1 MAAARQILFERG
13 NRCLRSGQLRSS
25 PRNIEIGGEPSLIA
39 NASEI
44 ERLLLRFNVAPHN
57 IQAFL
62 NTAHLEV
69 IATDLCEHRDQDV
82 PPALFSSSQI
92 GGGRVPFPS
101 QSPQDIKLPPSVET
115 KLKKGCFERR
125 RQT

>member
-1 MAAARQILFERG
+1 MAAARQILFEQR
-13 NRCLRSGQLRSS
+13 NRRLRSGQLRSS

-92 GGGRVPFPS
+92 GGGRVHS
-101 QSPQDIKLPPSVET
+101 ASESAEDIKLPRSVEP
-115 KLKKGCFERR
+115 KLKNVCFERR
-125 RQT
+125 QQT